1 MGSRLVLFP
10 VKEFKVNVISNFVTL
25 TFEITQCNSS
35 LDSDMF

>member
-1 MGSRLVLFP
+1 MGSRLVLSP

-25 TFEITQCNSS
+25 TFEITCNLS